1 MNRLRPHHALAASV
15 LIVLGATASTHA
27 SPRQVA
33 AASPELVDMR
43 RPVDQ
48 GLADRNVLG
57 TSLRRLPPELG
68 YGRSFDRL
76 YVDPQDP
83 DQFMRVQGGLSIVFP
98 SSVYVP
104 TKRGVA
110 VAVPPSAVFRI
121 GSARASLAD
130 AAAPPTGPIDLRAEV
145 DGSPGTAKPI
155 DAALDLRVGERAW
168 IPAPLRTLEPE
179 GEEPRF
185 GYGVP
190 AAVFVVGPRESAER
204 GPLFMVDEEY
214 RRRRLA
220 ALLLGAAGAP

>member
-1 MNRLRPHHALAASV
+1 VIGTPTLPSIVATTVCILGVVAAS
-15 LIVLGATASTHA
+15 HA
-27 SPRQVA
+27 APRQAPA
-33 AASPELVDMR
+33 ANPELVDMR

-83 DQFMRVQGGLSIVFP
+83 EQFMRVQGGLSIVFP

-145 DGSPGTAKPI
+145 DGPQGTVQPI

-168 IPAPLRTLEPE
+168 IPEPLRTLEPE
-179 GEEPRF
+179 GDAPRF
-185 GYGVP
+185 GFGVP
-190 AAVFVVGPRESAER
+190 AAVFVAGPRESVER
-204 GPLFMVDEEY
+204 GPLFVVDEEY

-220 ALLLGAAGAP
+220 ALLLGAAPAP